1 MQRIGE
7 LHREDI
13 LRASEGDSEM
23 NMGIGNQ
30 NDGVRTESPGV
41 SPRYDARGYL
51 RTPLASPASERLGRV
66 KMVDDG
72 AAPGNALSR
81 GWQSPVGVY
90 HIYG

>member
-51 RTPLASPASERLGRV
+51 RTPIASPASERLDSV

-81 GWQSPVGVY
+81 GWQSPVGV
-90 HIYG
+90 